1 MAMTCTTR
9 VSSHIW
15 SSSLA
20 AKVLV
25 RGVGKL
31 IIYHRRGGGLLV
43 HSSVGKPFLAVGWL
57 RITGLVHILLL
68 GLAPGI
74 LILFVGSST

>member
-1 MAMTCTTR
+1 
-9 VSSHIW
+9 
-15 SSSLA
+15 
-20 AKVLV
+20 
-25 RGVGKL
+25 
-31 IIYHRRGGGLLV
+31 
-43 HSSVGKPFLAVGWL
+43 VGKPFLAAGWL

>member
-1 MAMTCTTR
+1 MELLTG
-9 VSSHIW
+9 SQGPGP
-15 SSSLA
+15 
-20 AKVLV
+20 
-25 RGVGKL
+25 RGGEI
-31 IIYHRRGGGLLV
+31 IIYHRRGGGLLE
-43 HSSVGKPFLAVGWL
+43 HSSVGKPFLAVGRL